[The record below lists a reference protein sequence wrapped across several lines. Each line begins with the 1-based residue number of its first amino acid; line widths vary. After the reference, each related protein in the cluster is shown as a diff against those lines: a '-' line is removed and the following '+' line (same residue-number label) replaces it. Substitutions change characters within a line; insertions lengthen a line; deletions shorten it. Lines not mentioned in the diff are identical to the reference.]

1 MKKCVLFNLENKFD
15 EWLNLLCYFLE
26 TVQLQLERKRLRIQ
40 EKKKITMK
48 VSWNA
53 LLKGL

>member
-26 TVQLQLERKRLRIQ
+26 TVQLQLERKWLRKDTG
-40 EKKKITMK
+40 KKK
-48 VSWNA
+48 
-53 LLKGL
+53 